1 MMKGPNSK
9 VLIMTLAA
17 PLVLAGCGGKTAE
30 AFLEPVPGAEVTRVA
45 KYRFE
50 WFRTAPEDRPYV
62 KVGEV
67 TAKTTDIEK
76 AKELFKKHAKKVKG
90 QAAVNIRA
98 VKVGNYR
105 GLSVH
110 NWVADIVIWQ

>member
-1 MMKGPNSK
+1 MKRILNFSIITLSA
-9 VLIMTLAA
+9 LILFS
-17 PLVLAGCGGKTAE
+17 GCGKRSVEYSVT
-30 AFLEPVPGAEVTRVA
+30 PVPGVEATRIA

-50 WFRTAPEDRPYV
+50 VFRNAPEDRPFI
-62 KVGEV
+62 KIAEV
-67 TAKTTDIEK
+67 TAETTNVEK
-76 AKELFKKHAKKVKG
+76 AKDIFTKQGKKVKG

-110 NWVADIVIWQ
+110 HWVADIVVWQ

>member
-1 MMKGPNSK
+1 MKGMFKFTIISITA
-9 VLIMTLAA
+9 LL
-17 PLVLAGCGGKTAE
+17 LFAGCGKRSVEYSVT
-30 AFLEPVPGAEVTRVA
+30 PVPGVEATRIA

-50 WFRTAPEDRPYV
+50 VFRNAPEDRPYV
-62 KVGEV
+62 KIAEV
-67 TAKTTDIEK
+67 VAETTNIEK
-76 AKELFKKHAKKVKG
+76 AKEIFTKQGKKVKV

-110 NWVADIVIWQ
+110 HWVADIVVWQ

>member
-1 MMKGPNSK
+1 MKGSLFFFLSSLF
-9 VLIMTLAA
+9 VILMVT
-17 PLVLAGCGGKTAE
+17 GCGKRTAE
-30 AFLEPVPGAEVTRVA
+30 YTVTPVPGADATRVA

-50 WFRTAPEDRPYV
+50 VFRTAPEDRPYE
-62 KVGEV
+62 KIAEV
-67 TAKTTDIEK
+67 TAKTAKIDDAKDIFIK
-76 AKELFKKHAKKVKG
+76 QGKKVKG

-110 NWVADIVIWQ
+110 HWVADIVVWK

>member
-1 MMKGPNSK
+1 MKGKLPISAN
-9 VLIMTLAA
+9 VLLSIL
-17 PLVLAGCGGKTAE
+17 LIAGCGKKSIE
-30 AFLEPVPGAEVTRVA
+30 SVLDPVPGVSVTRIA

-50 WFRTAPEDRPYV
+50 WFRIAPEDRPYV
-62 KVGEV
+62 KVAEV
-67 TAKTTDIEK
+67 TAKTADIEK
-76 AKELFKKHAKKVKG
+76 AKDMFKKQAKKVKG
-90 QAAVNIRA
+90 QAAVNMRA

>member
-1 MMKGPNSK
+1 MKGPLLRFISLS
-9 VLIMTLAA
+9 VFMLL
-17 PLVLAGCGGKTAE
+17 LAGCGRKSIEYTVDM
-30 AFLEPVPGAEVTRVA
+30 VPGVNATRIA

-50 WFRTAPEDRPYV
+50 VFRNAPEDRPYV
-62 KVGEV
+62 KIAEV
-67 TAKTTDIEK
+67 TAKTTSIEK
-76 AKELFKKHAKKVKG
+76 AKEIFIQQGKKVKG

-110 NWVADIVIWQ
+110 NWVADIVVWQ

>member
-1 MMKGPNSK
+1 MKRTLLTSICSLLAVIVLSSCSK
-9 VLIMTLAA
+9 KSVEYSVTL
-17 PLVLAGCGGKTAE
+17 
-30 AFLEPVPGAEVTRVA
+30 VPGADATRIA

-50 WFRTAPEDRPYV
+50 VFRTAPEDRPYV
-62 KVGEV
+62 KVAEV
-67 TAKTTDIEK
+67 TAKTTNIEK
-76 AKELFKKHAKKVKG
+76 AKEIFIKRGKRVKG

-110 NWVADIVIWQ
+110 HWVADIVVWQ

>member
-1 MMKGPNSK
+1 MKGMFQIFILS
-9 VLIMTLAA
+9 LTALMLF
-17 PLVLAGCGGKTAE
+17 AGCGKRAVEYSVT
-30 AFLEPVPGAEVTRVA
+30 LVPGADATRVA

-50 WFRTAPEDRPYV
+50 IFRNAPEDRPYV
-62 KVGEV
+62 KIAEV
-67 TAKTTDIEK
+67 TAQTTNIEK
-76 AKELFKKHAKKVKG
+76 AKEIFSKRGKKVKG

-110 NWVADIVIWQ
+110 HWVADIVVWQ

>member
-1 MMKGPNSK
+1 MKGMFQFSALFLTA
-9 VLIMTLAA
+9 LIFF
-17 PLVLAGCGGKTAE
+17 AGCGKRAIE
-30 AFLEPVPGAEVTRVA
+30 YSVKLVPGADATRVA

-50 WFRTAPEDRPYV
+50 IFRNAPEGRPYV
-62 KVGEV
+62 KIAEV
-67 TAKTTDIEK
+67 TAETTNIEK
-76 AKELFKKHAKKVKG
+76 AKEIFAKRGKKAKG

-110 NWVADIVIWQ
+110 HWVADIVVWQ

>member
-1 MMKGPNSK
+1 MNGSNKLFIP
-9 VLIMTLAA
+9 LILF
-17 PLVLAGCGGKTAE
+17 LVLLSGCGRRAPE
-30 AFLEPVPGAEVTRVA
+30 FSVVRIPGADATRIA

-50 WFRTAPEDRPYV
+50 VFRTAPEDRPYI
-62 KVGEV
+62 KIAEV
-67 TAKTTDIEK
+67 TAKTSNVEEAKDIFTK
-76 AKELFKKHAKKVKG
+76 RGKKVKG

-110 NWVADIVIWQ
+110 NWVADIVVWQ

>member
-1 MMKGPNSK
+1 MKG
-9 VLIMTLAA
+9 TL
-17 PLVLAGCGGKTAE
+17 LTSITSLLAIALLLGCGKKSIEYTVT
-30 AFLEPVPGAEVTRVA
+30 LVPGADTTRIA

-50 WFRTAPEDRPYV
+50 IFRNAPEDRSYT
-62 KVGEV
+62 KVAEV
-67 TAKTTDIEK
+67 TAKTTNIEK
-76 AKELFKKHAKKVKG
+76 AKDIFTKRGKKAKG

-110 NWVADIVIWQ
+110 HWLADIVVWQ

>member
-1 MMKGPNSK
+1 MKGL
-9 VLIMTLAA
+9 LILLITALFFSL
-17 PLVLAGCGGKTAE
+17 PFAGCGKRSVE
-30 AFLEPVPGAEVTRVA
+30 SVLEPVPGVSATRVQ

-50 WFRTAPEDRPYV
+50 WFRTAPEDRPYI
-62 KVGEV
+62 KVAEV
-67 TAKTTDIEK
+67 TAKTADIEK
-76 AKELFKKHAKKVKG
+76 AKDLFKKQAKKVKG

-98 VKVGNYR
+98 EKVGNYR

>member
-1 MMKGPNSK
+1 MKGPLPITITSI
-9 VLIMTLAA
+9 LIVCL
-17 PLVLAGCGGKTAE
+17 LFGCGKKSIESTIDI
-30 AFLEPVPGAEVTRVA
+30 VPDVNATRVA

-50 WFRTAPEDRPYV
+50 WFRTPPEDRPYV
-62 KVGEV
+62 KVAEV
-67 TAKTTDIEK
+67 TARTTNIED
-76 AKELFKKHAKKVKG
+76 AKDLFRKEAKKVKG

-98 VKVGNYR
+98 RKVGNYR

>member
-1 MMKGPNSK
+1 MKGMFKIS
-9 VLIMTLAA
+9 IITLSA
-17 PLVLAGCGGKTAE
+17 LVLFSGCGKRSVEYLVT
-30 AFLEPVPGAEVTRVA
+30 PVPGVEATRIG

-50 WFRTAPEDRPYV
+50 VFRNPPEDRPYI
-62 KVGEV
+62 KIAEV

-76 AKELFKKHAKKVKG
+76 AKDIFTKQGKKIKG

-110 NWVADIVIWQ
+110 NWIADIVVWQ

>member
-1 MMKGPNSK
+1 MKGSFLFFLSLTTL
-9 VLIMTLAA
+9 LIFS
-17 PLVLAGCGGKTAE
+17 GCGGRTAE
-30 AFLEPVPGAEVTRVA
+30 FIVTPVPGADATRVA

-50 WFRTAPEDRPYV
+50 IFRTAPEDRPYE
-62 KVGEV
+62 KIAEV
-67 TAKTTDIEK
+67 TAKTANIED
-76 AKELFKKHAKKVKG
+76 AKEIFTKQGKKIKG

-110 NWVADIVIWQ
+110 NWVADIVVWK

>member
-1 MMKGPNSK
+1 MKGTIAFFITS
-9 VLIMTLAA
+9 LIALTLQS
-17 PLVLAGCGGKTAE
+17 GCGKRSVESTIDII
-30 AFLEPVPGAEVTRVA
+30 PGVSATRVE
-45 KYRFE
+45 KYKFE
-50 WFRTAPEDRPYV
+50 WFRVAPEDRPYV
-62 KVGEV
+62 KVAEV
-67 TAKTTDIEK
+67 TAKTANFED
-76 AKELFKKHAKKVKG
+76 AKDLFKKEAKKVKG

>member
-1 MMKGPNSK
+1 MQNLLKISQHCFRRKSFYP
-9 VLIMTLAA
+9 
-17 PLVLAGCGGKTAE
+17 
-30 AFLEPVPGAEVTRVA
+30 
-45 KYRFE
+45 FE
-50 WFRTAPEDRPYV
+50 WFRIPPEDRPYV
-62 KVGEV
+62 KVAEV
-67 TAKTTDIEK
+67 TARTADIEK
-76 AKELFKKHAKKVKG
+76 AKDLFKKRAKKVKG

>member
-1 MMKGPNSK
+1 MKGSL
-9 VLIMTLAA
+9 LISLTSL
-17 PLVLAGCGGKTAE
+17 LIFCLFSGCGKRSVESTIE
-30 AFLEPVPGAEVTRVA
+30 LVPGVTATRVA
-45 KYRFE
+45 KFRFE
-50 WFRTAPEDRPYV
+50 WFRIPPEDRPYV
-62 KVGEV
+62 KVAEV
-67 TAKTTDIEK
+67 TARTADIEK
-76 AKELFKKHAKKVKG
+76 AKDLFKKRAKKVKG

>member
-1 MMKGPNSK
+1 MKGSFHI
-9 VLIMTLAA
+9 LFSSLLFILFC
-17 PLVLAGCGGKTAE
+17 AGCGKRTAE
-30 AFLEPVPGAEVTRVA
+30 FVVTPVPGADATRVA

-50 WFRTAPEDRPYV
+50 IFRTAPEDRPYE
-62 KVGEV
+62 KIAEV
-67 TAKTTDIEK
+67 TAKTANIEDAKDIFTK
-76 AKELFKKHAKKVKG
+76 QGKKVKG

-110 NWVADIVIWQ
+110 NWVADIVVWK

>member
-1 MMKGPNSK
+1 MFQIS
-9 VLIMTLAA
+9 VLSLTALMFF
-17 PLVLAGCGGKTAE
+17 AGCGKRSVE
-30 AFLEPVPGAEVTRVA
+30 YSVNPVPGANATRVA

-50 WFRTAPEDRPYV
+50 IFRNAPEARPYV
-62 KVGEV
+62 KIAEV
-67 TAKTTDIEK
+67 TAETTNIEK
-76 AKELFKKHAKKVKG
+76 AKDIFTKQGKKVKG

-110 NWVADIVIWQ
+110 HWVADIVVWQ

>member
-1 MMKGPNSK
+1 MKGSFLK
-9 VLIMTLAA
+9 SITSLLFLVL
-17 PLVLAGCGGKTAE
+17 LAGCGKRTVE
-30 AFLEPVPGAEVTRVA
+30 YVVSPVPGVQATRVA

-50 WFRTAPEDRPYV
+50 VFRTAPEDRPYV
-62 KVGEV
+62 KIAEV

-76 AKELFKKHAKKVKG
+76 AKDIFIKQGKKVKG

-110 NWVADIVIWQ
+110 QWMADIVVWQ